1 MHLIWRID
9 VVPVVKVAL
18 KLLAVLR
25 PALHW
30 VRQLGWH
37 QNEKHHIEKHRI
49 EKHHIEKH
57 QIERLTID

>member
-1 MHLIWRID
+1 MHQIWRTD

-18 KLLAVLR
+18 RLLAVLQ

-37 QNEKHHIEKHRI
+37 QNEKHYV
-49 EKHHIEKH
+49 EKHHL
-57 QIERLTID
+57 ERYPID